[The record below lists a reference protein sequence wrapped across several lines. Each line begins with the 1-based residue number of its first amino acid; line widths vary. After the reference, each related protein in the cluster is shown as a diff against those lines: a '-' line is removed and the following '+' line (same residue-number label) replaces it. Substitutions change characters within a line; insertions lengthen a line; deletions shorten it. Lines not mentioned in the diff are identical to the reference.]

1 MLKLC
6 EEYDEVTLALLR
18 QHVSG
23 AYVYFSRNDFA
34 WLHEHVMYERDCA
47 VQRQQDQETLKK
59 VQSAYEQIMKGGNPE
74 KHITCGY
81 IEKIAGIDGNT
92 LKYGTL
98 KRPQTKALI
107 DSVIES
113 KTEWLHRRISAICE
127 KKNGAPL
134 SLAEYTKELLLHVFD
149 FFHDK
154 NPVNN
159 INLIDNAKKSSKPI
173 MPAI

>member
-1 MLKLC
+1 M
-6 EEYDEVTLALLR
+6 
-18 QHVSG
+18 
-23 AYVYFSRNDFA
+23 
-34 WLHEHVMYERDCA
+34 
-47 VQRQQDQETLKK
+47 
-59 VQSAYEQIMKGGNPE
+59 
-74 KHITCGY
+74 
-81 IEKIAGIDGNT
+81 
-92 LKYGTL
+92 KYGTL

-113 KTEWLHRRISAICE
+113 KAEWLHRRISAICE

-159 INLIDNAKKSSKPI
+159 INLIDNAKRLLDSTVCNISDISEKVGYSDTKYFSKLFKKI
-173 MPAI
+173 TGKTVYEYRKDKHQTH